1 MDKDDKTKDLIIT
14 EKGKRKWRG
23 DLPALQLFLDEALNI
38 KGIGQRQAE
47 RRF

>member
-14 EKGKRKWRG
+14 EKGKLKWRG
-23 DLPALQLFLDEALNI
+23 DLPA
-38 KGIGQRQAE
+38 E